1 MEVFNC
7 RTRFW
12 NVFLPL
18 AALLVL
24 ACLAR
29 TSSAQNDLR
38 IKDICRL
45 KGQEE
50 NTLQGLG
57 LVVGLKGTGDGGD
70 IKPTVRA
77 LTRSMQ
83 LMGGQVASDIQG
95 RIIEKEMSNA
105 KNVAL
110 VFVEVTIP
118 ASGAQQGDKLNCKV
132 SAISA
137 KSLEGGNLLLTHLL
151 GPRADRPMVY
161 GLASGPIM
169 IDSPKVPTS
178 GKIVEGCKM
187 EYTVSNEFILGNKI
201 TLIVDPDHRS
211 IATSQNIEFK
221 INEHQS
227 SVDETANSR
236 NPSSSSQRTER
247 KIARAIDQATI
258 EVTIPAAYKDD
269 PVSFL
274 SVILDLQLLNLRN
287 KKRVYIDEREG
298 VVIIG
303 DDVTIA
309 PVAISHKNLT
319 ISTRSGGGGGA
330 DVAGGN
336 FVSLSS
342 QDGKTPRPTLKNL
355 TDALNVLAVP
365 TADQISIIK
374 ALKKQGN
381 LYGELVI
388 E

>member
-1 MEVFNC
+1 MEVFN
-7 RTRFW
+7 RTPKTTLLLAFALFALA
-12 NVFLPL
+12 FLPT
-18 AALLVL
+18 A
-24 ACLAR
+24 
-29 TSSAQNDLR
+29 TQAQNDLR

-70 IKPTVRA
+70 IKPMVRA

-83 LMGGQVASDIQG
+83 LMGGQVSSDIQG
-95 RIIEKEMSNA
+95 RLIEKEMANA

-118 ASGAQQGDKLNCKV
+118 PSGAQQGDKLSCKI

-137 KSLEGGNLLLTHLL
+137 KSLEGGNLMLTHLL
-151 GPRADRPMVY
+151 GPRADRPVVFA
-161 GLASGPIM
+161 LASGPIV

-178 GKIVEGCKM
+178 GKIIDGCKM
-187 EYTVSNEFILGNKI
+187 ELTVTNEFISANKI
-201 TLIVDPDHRS
+201 SLIVDPDHRS
-211 IATSQNIEFK
+211 ISTSQNIEDS
-221 INEHQS
+221 INDYQS
-227 SVDETANSR
+227 SVEGTSLSNTANQYSK
-236 NPSSSSQRTER
+236 NAIN
-247 KIARAIDQATI
+247 KAAKAIDQATI
-258 EVTIPAAYKDD
+258 EVTIPSAYKDH
-269 PVSFL
+269 PLQFVSL
-274 SVILDLQLLNLRN
+274 VLDLKLLNLHN
-287 KKRVYIDEREG
+287 KKRVFIDEREG
-298 VVIIG
+298 VLIIG

-319 ISTRSGGGGGA
+319 ISTRGA
-330 DVAGGN
+330 ATGS
-336 FVSLSS
+336 FVSVSS

-381 LYGELVI
+381 LYGELII

>member
-1 MEVFNC
+1 MEVFN
-7 RTRFW
+7 RTPKTTLLLAFA
-12 NVFLPL
+12 VFALAFLPN
-18 AALLVL
+18 A
-24 ACLAR
+24 
-29 TSSAQNDLR
+29 TQAQNDLR

-70 IKPTVRA
+70 IKPMVRA

-83 LMGGQVASDIQG
+83 LMGGQVSSDIQG
-95 RIIEKEMSNA
+95 RLIEKEMSNA

-118 ASGAQQGDKLNCKV
+118 PSGAQQGDKLSCKI

-137 KSLEGGNLLLTHLL
+137 KSLEGGNLMLTHLL
-151 GPRADRPMVY
+151 GPRADRPVVFA
-161 GLASGPIM
+161 LASGPIV

-178 GKIVEGCKM
+178 GKIIEGCKM
-187 EYTVSNEFILGNKI
+187 ELTVANEFISGNKI
-201 TLIVDPDHRS
+201 SLIVDPDHRS
-211 IATSQNIEFK
+211 ISTSQNIEDS
-221 INEHQS
+221 INDYQS
-227 SVDETANSR
+227 NVEGSSLSNSVSQYSKNAN
-236 NPSSSSQRTER
+236 N
-247 KIARAIDQATI
+247 KAAKAIDQATI
-258 EVTIPAAYKDD
+258 EVTIPVAYKEH
-269 PVSFL
+269 PLQFVSL
-274 SVILDLQLLNLRN
+274 VLDLKLLNLHN
-287 KKRVYIDEREG
+287 KKRVFIDEREG
-298 VVIIG
+298 VLIIG

-319 ISTRSGGGGGA
+319 ISTRGA
-330 DVAGGN
+330 ATGS
-336 FVSLSS
+336 FVSVSS

-381 LYGELVI
+381 LYGELII

>member
-1 MEVFNC
+1 M
-7 RTRFW
+7 RHLTQTRFLVRSLFW
-12 NVFLPL
+12 LVP
-18 AALLVL
+18 ALLSLVH
-24 ACLAR
+24 
-29 TSSAQNDLR
+29 SPVGVAQNDLR

-57 LVVGLKGTGDGGD
+57 LVVGLKGTGDGD
-70 IKPTVRA
+70 IKPMVRA

-83 LMGGQVASDIQG
+83 LMGGAVSSDIQG
-95 RIIEKEMSNA
+95 RLLEKEMANA

-118 ASGAQQGDKLNCKV
+118 TSGAQQGDKLACKV

-137 KSLEGGNLLLTHLL
+137 KSLEGGNLMLTHLL
-151 GPRADRPMVY
+151 GPRADRPVVY
-161 GLASGPIM
+161 ALASGPLIL
-169 IDSPKVPTS
+169 DNPKIPTS
-178 GKIVEGCKM
+178 AKIVDGCKM
-187 EYTVSNEFILGNKI
+187 EATVANEFVANNKFS
-201 TLIVDPDHRS
+201 LVVDPDHRS
-211 IATSQNIEFK
+211 ITTSQNIEDT
-221 INEHQS
+221 INDHQDS
-227 SVDETANSR
+227 SDGTSLSKSQSNNYSKSENS
-236 NPSSSSQRTER
+236 
-247 KIARAIDQATI
+247 KYAKAIDQAII
-258 EVTIPAAYKDD
+258 EVTLPPYYLET
-269 PVSFL
+269 PLQFVSL
-274 SVILDLQLLNLRN
+274 ILDLKLINLHN

-298 VVIIG
+298 VLIIG

-319 ISTRSGGGGGA
+319 ISPRGQSVSGS
-330 DVAGGN
+330 
-336 FVSLSS
+336 FVPVSS

-355 TDALNVLAVP
+355 TDALNMLAVP

-374 ALKKQGN
+374 ALKRQGN

>member
-1 MEVFNC
+1 MEVFN
-7 RTRFW
+7 RTKQ
-12 NVFLPL
+12 VI
-18 AALLVL
+18 LLVAIAL
-24 ACLAR
+24 FANAFMPNAIQ
-29 TSSAQNDLR
+29 AQNDLR

-70 IKPTVRA
+70 IKPMVRA

-83 LMGGQVASDIQG
+83 LMGGQVSSDIQG
-95 RIIEKEMSNA
+95 RLIEKEMSNA

-118 ASGAQQGDKLNCKV
+118 PSGAQQGDKLSCKI

-137 KSLEGGNLLLTHLL
+137 KSLEGGNLMLTHLL
-151 GPRADRPMVY
+151 GPRADRPVVFA
-161 GLASGPIM
+161 LASGPIV

-178 GKIVEGCKM
+178 GKIIDGCKM
-187 EYTVSNEFILGNKI
+187 ELTVANEFISGNKI
-201 TLIVDPDHRS
+201 SLIVDPDHRS
-211 IATSQNIEFK
+211 IATAQNIEDS
-221 INEHQS
+221 INDYQS
-227 SVDETANSR
+227 SIEGTSVSNSSGQYAKTS
-236 NPSSSSQRTER
+236 N
-247 KIARAIDQATI
+247 KAAKAIDQTTI
-258 EVTIPAAYKDD
+258 EVTIPSAYKDR
-269 PVSFL
+269 PVQFVHL
-274 SVILDLQLLNLRN
+274 VLDLKLLNLHN
-287 KKRVYIDEREG
+287 KKRVFIDEREG
-298 VVIIG
+298 VLIIG

-319 ISTRSGGGGGA
+319 ISTRGA
-330 DVAGGN
+330 STGS
-336 FVSLSS
+336 FVSVSS
-342 QDGKTPRPTLKNL
+342 QDGKSPRPTLKNL

-381 LYGELVI
+381 LYGELII

>member
-1 MEVFNC
+1 M
-7 RTRFW
+7 RHLTQTRFLVRSLFW
-12 NVFLPL
+12 LVP
-18 AALLVL
+18 ALLSFVH
-24 ACLAR
+24 
-29 TSSAQNDLR
+29 SPVGVAQNDLR

-57 LVVGLKGTGDGGD
+57 LVVGLKGTGDGD
-70 IKPTVRA
+70 IKPMVRA

-83 LMGGQVASDIQG
+83 LMGGAVSSDIQG
-95 RIIEKEMSNA
+95 RLLEKEMANA

-118 ASGAQQGDKLNCKV
+118 TSGAQQGDKLACKV

-137 KSLEGGNLLLTHLL
+137 KSLEGGNLMLTHLL
-151 GPRADRPMVY
+151 GPRADRPVVY
-161 GLASGPIM
+161 ALASGPLIL
-169 IDSPKVPTS
+169 DNPKIPTS
-178 GKIVEGCKM
+178 AKIVDGCKM
-187 EYTVSNEFILGNKI
+187 EATVANEFVTNNKFS
-201 TLIVDPDHRS
+201 LVVDPDHRS
-211 IATSQNIEFK
+211 ITTSQNIEDT
-221 INEHQS
+221 INDHQDS
-227 SVDETANSR
+227 SDGTSLSKSQSNNYSKSENS
-236 NPSSSSQRTER
+236 
-247 KIARAIDQATI
+247 KYAKAIDQAII
-258 EVTIPAAYKDD
+258 EVTLPPYYLET
-269 PVSFL
+269 PLQFVSL
-274 SVILDLQLLNLRN
+274 ILDLKLINLHN

-298 VVIIG
+298 VLIIG

-319 ISTRSGGGGGA
+319 ISPRGQSVSGS
-330 DVAGGN
+330 
-336 FVSLSS
+336 FVPVSS

-355 TDALNVLAVP
+355 TDALNMLAVP

-374 ALKKQGN
+374 ALKRQGN